1 MTQRWKILT
10 ALTAARVGMGFQFQA
25 VASSAPFLAPD
36 LGLDKTQLGWLIGL
50 YLLPGIA
57 IALPGGLLGARFG
70 DKRVTLVGL
79 ALMAA
84 GGLWLAHAHN
94 PAEANAARV
103 LAGAGAVALN
113 VLLTK
118 MVADWFEGRERLL
131 AMSILINAW
140 PIGIGLALLLL
151 GPMAQAHGWPAAML
165 VTAAIASAGFVIVA
179 ATYRAPPSAHQATAT
194 LGLGA
199 LSAQEWRLLLVASL
213 PWMSFNAAYQ
223 IVVSFLPAHFL
234 ERGLSIAASGATAAL
249 NTVLVIVSVQAGGML
264 LKRMPRPDVLCHAAM
279 IGWAVTIAFLVDTN
293 QPLPWIVLGGLV
305 VGLPAGL
312 FVSLGA
318 EVLRPEVR
326 AAGMGVFYT
335 VYYLGCAVF
344 PAAAGA
350 LYDANSN
357 AASTLWLAAGCAL
370 ACIPALLL
378 LRAISPKGTAP
389 SP

>member
-1 MTQRWKILT
+1 MLNQRWTILA

-25 VASSAPFLAPD
+25 IASAAPFLAPD

-50 YLLPGIA
+50 YLMPGIA

-70 DKRVTLVGL
+70 DKRVTLIGL

-84 GGLWLAHAHN
+84 GGLWLAYSRSF
-94 PAEANAARV
+94 AEAGAARM

-118 MVADWFEGRERLL
+118 MVADWFEGRDRLF

-140 PIGIGLALLLL
+140 PIGIGLALLLV
-151 GPMAQAHGWPAAML
+151 GPMAQAQGWPAAML
-165 VTAAIASAGFVIVA
+165 VTAAFAFAGFLLVA
-179 ATYRAPPSAHQATAT
+179 AVYRAPPASQQAAAG

-199 LSAQEWRLLLVASL
+199 LSGREWRLLLAASI

-223 IVVSFLPAHFL
+223 ILVSFLPAFFL
-234 ERGLSIAASGATAAL
+234 ERGLSIAASGATVAL
-249 NTVLVIVSVQAGGML
+249 NTALVIVSVQAGGVL
-264 LKRMPRPDVLCHAAM
+264 LKRMPRPDVLCHAALV
-279 IGWAVTIAFLVDTN
+279 GWSVTVAFLINSTD
-293 QPLPWIVLGGLV
+293 PLPWIVLGGLV

-318 EVLRPEVR
+318 EVLRAEVR

-335 VYYLGCAVF
+335 VYYLGCAIF

-350 LYDANSN
+350 LYDASGS
-357 AASTLWLAAGCAL
+357 AAATLWLAVGCAL

-378 LRAISPKGTAP
+378 LRALTRR
-389 SP
+389 